1 MTIDSFDI
9 FAFVVFA
16 VLLAATV
23 VIIVLLGALPGKIA
37 VRRCHPQA
45 AAVNAAAWI
54 SMVTL
59 GALWPVALVWA
70 FLPWPSARLSSD
82 VAAKEGGR
90 VQ

>member
-1 MTIDSFDI
+1 MTIDGFDI

-16 VLLAATV
+16 VLLAAVV

-37 VRRCHPQA
+37 ARRCHPHA

-59 GALWPVALVWA
+59 GALWPIALVWA
-70 FLPWPSARLSSD
+70 FLPWPAAPLSSD
-82 VAAKEGGR
+82 VAAKEGGHAP
-90 VQ
+90 

>member
-1 MTIDSFDI
+1 MTIDGFDI

-59 GALWPVALVWA
+59 SASGRS
-70 FLPWPSARLSSD
+70 PSSGPFCLGPCALSSD